1 MLLNMT
7 RISSYASAAVLF
19 SPTFLLILLGVL
31 HLEDCLFG
39 FQIVLHAKLDL
50 LDLRCQTL
58 SKCVFQSSR
67 CPTVPLSP
75 ISLGPWTPSA
85 PLCF

>member
-1 MLLNMT
+1 MRNSCNYT
-7 RISSYASAAVLF
+7 STAGLF
-19 SPTFLLILLGVL
+19 PPALLLILLDVL

-50 LDLRCQTL
+50 LDLQWQTL
-58 SKCVFQSSR
+58 SKCVFQSIRS
-67 CPTVPLSP
+67 PTIPLSS
-75 ISLGPWTPSA
+75 ISLRLWTPSA